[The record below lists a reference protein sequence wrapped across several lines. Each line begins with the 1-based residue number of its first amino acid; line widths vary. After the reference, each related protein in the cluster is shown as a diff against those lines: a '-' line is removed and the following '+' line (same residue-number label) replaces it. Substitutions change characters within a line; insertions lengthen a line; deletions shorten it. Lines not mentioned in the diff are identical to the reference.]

1 VKWIFEGRIS
11 ATVKTIGE
19 VWRNSPPPKFLHSN
33 KKPSMIIAN
42 PIYDV
47 VFKYLLED
55 VEIAR
60 ELLSTILGEE
70 IHRLELKPQETATE
84 KSGGGI
90 SILRFDFKAIIKNK
104 NGELHKVLIELQ
116 KAKKAFD
123 VMRFRRYLGD
133 NYRKEDDVFNDQGVL
148 EKRPLPI
155 ISIYFLGFPLDN
167 IHAGVVKINRE
178 YRDAVTQELLDIKED
193 FVELLTHDSYLIQAR
208 KLHPKARTKLERV
221 LQVFSPIYQTT
232 NDQHQ
237 LDFQG
242 DTNDPLIK
250 KMLDRLGR
258 AIANEEI
265 RDNMDVEDELDRI
278 FDREMKK
285 LADEKD
291 EIIAE
296 KVGIIA
302 EKEDIIAEKDQLLI
316 AEKKRAEEEK
326 KRAEEEKKRA
336 EEEKKRAEEEK
347 KRAEAEI
354 QKNLALQSQIE
365 ALKKQIK
372 P

>member
-1 VKWIFEGRIS
+1 MHRTCTSHHNTFFVS
-11 ATVKTIGE
+11 A
-19 VWRNSPPPKFLHSN
+19 SFFL
-33 KKPSMIIAN
+33 
-42 PIYDV
+42 
-47 VFKYLLED
+47 
-55 VEIAR
+55 
-60 ELLSTILGEE
+60 
-70 IHRLELKPQETATE
+70 
-84 KSGGGI
+84 
-90 SILRFDFKAIIKNK
+90 
-104 NGELHKVLIELQ
+104 
-116 KAKKAFD
+116 
-123 VMRFRRYLGD
+123 RYLGD

-336 EEEKKRAEEEK
+336 EEEKKRAEEE
-347 KRAEAEI
+347 I

>member
-1 VKWIFEGRIS
+1 
-11 ATVKTIGE
+11 
-19 VWRNSPPPKFLHSN
+19 
-33 KKPSMIIAN
+33 MIIAN

-60 ELLSTILGEE
+60 ELLSTILGDE
-70 IHRLELKPQETATE
+70 IQSLELKPQETATE

-104 NGELHKVLIELQ
+104 SGELHKVLIELQ

-133 NYRKEDDVFNDQGVL
+133 NYRKEDDVLNDKGEP

-178 YRDAVTQELLDIKED
+178 YRDVVTQEILEIKED

-208 KLHPKARTKLERV
+208 KLPRKARTKLERI

-258 AIANEEI
+258 AIASEEI
-265 RDNMDVEDELDRI
+265 RDNMDLEDELDRI

-285 LADEKD
+285 LAAEKD
-291 EIIAE
+291 E
-296 KVGIIA
+296 
-302 EKEDIIAEKDQLLI
+302 IIAEKDQLLI
-316 AEKKRAEEEK
+316 EEK

-336 EEEKKRAEEEK
+336 EVEKKRAED
-347 KRAEAEI
+347 EI
-354 QKNLALQSQIE
+354 QKNLELQRQIE
-365 ALKKQIK
+365 ELKKQIK

>member
-1 VKWIFEGRIS
+1 
-11 ATVKTIGE
+11 
-19 VWRNSPPPKFLHSN
+19 
-33 KKPSMIIAN
+33 MIIAN

-70 IHRLELKPQETATE
+70 IQSLELKPQETATE
-84 KSGGGI
+84 KTGGGI

-104 NGELHKVLIELQ
+104 SGELNKVLIELQ

-133 NYRKEDDVFNDQGVL
+133 NYRKEDDVLNDKGAQ

-178 YRDAVTQELLDIKED
+178 YRDVITQEVLDIKED
-193 FVELLTHDSYLIQAR
+193 FVELLTHDSYLIQAK
-208 KLHPKARTKLERV
+208 KLPPKARTKLERV

-242 DTNDPLIK
+242 ETDDPLIK

-285 LADEKD
+285 LAAEKD

-296 KVGIIA
+296 KEG
-302 EKEDIIAEKDQLLI
+302 IIAEKDQLLTE
-316 AEKKRAEEEK
+316 EKNRAE
-326 KRAEEEKKRA
+326 A
-336 EEEKKRAEEEK
+336 EK
-347 KRAEAEI
+347 KRAEAEV
-354 QKNLALQSQIE
+354 QKNLELQKQIE
-365 ALKKQIK
+365 ALKKQIN

>member
-1 VKWIFEGRIS
+1 
-11 ATVKTIGE
+11 
-19 VWRNSPPPKFLHSN
+19 
-33 KKPSMIIAN
+33 MIIAN

-55 VEIAR
+55 IEIAR
-60 ELLSTILGEE
+60 ALLSMILGED
-70 IHRLELKPQETATE
+70 IRSITLKPQETATE

-90 SILRFDFKAIIKNK
+90 NILRFDFKATIQRE
-104 NGELHKVLIELQ
+104 NGELSNVLIELQ

-133 NYRKEDDVFNDQGVL
+133 NYRKEDDVLNEKEEQ
-148 EKRPLPI
+148 EKRPLSI

-167 IHAGVVKINRE
+167 IQAGIVKINRK
-178 YRDAVTQELLDIKED
+178 YIDVVTQEILDVKED
-193 FVELLTHDSYLIQAR
+193 FVELLTHDSYVIQVR
-208 KLHPKARTKLERV
+208 KLPHKARTKLERV

-232 NDQHQ
+232 SDQHQ

-242 DTNDPLIK
+242 EADDPLLQ

-285 LADEKD
+285 LAAEKD
-291 EIIAE
+291 EVIAE
-296 KVGIIA
+296 KEGIIA
-302 EKEDIIAEKDQLLI
+302 EKEGIIAEKDQLLI
-316 AEKKRAEEEK
+316 EEK
-326 KRAEEEKKRA
+326 KRAENEKKRA
-336 EEEKKRAEEEK
+336 ED
-347 KRAEAEI
+347 EI
-354 QKNLALQSQIE
+354 KKNLEMQKQIE
-365 ALKKQIK
+365 ALKQQINTLNK
-372 P
+372 